1 MVMKRLLCDGK
12 LGDKGKCLKVG
23 VRREE
28 EKEEKEVWHLERNR
42 SSRPKEKSYNELE
55 KIF

>member
-1 MVMKRLLCDGK
+1 MSLGKRDWCDWK

-28 EKEEKEVWHLERNR
+28 EEKKEEKEGWYLERNR
-42 SSRPKEKSYNELE
+42 SSKAKKKRGIMS
-55 KIF
+55 